1 MKKSIIIAIILSVFN
16 AQSIAQTS
24 EITGKIIQTD
34 SITAISSASIYLN
47 NTNYKTISNGNGYYT
62 LSNIPNGKYELV
74 IFNIGYIT
82 IKKNIELTANE
93 NLNLDFYL
101 TESISTLPEITVTT
115 GGNSN
120 INKIAGS
127 VYYISEKEIQKFGY
141 TDINKTLKAVP
152 GVNLQEEDGFGLR
165 PNIGLRGTG
174 VERSSKIT
182 IMEDGILM
190 SPAPYIAPSAY
201 YFPTIGRMQGVEIL
215 KGSSQIKYGPY
226 TTGGALNLISTQI
239 PNAFS
244 GRINLTSG
252 SFGAKTLHAFV
263 GNSHKYFGYVIET
276 YQYGADGF
284 KILQN
289 GGNTGF
295 DKKDYLAK
303 LRFNTD
309 VKAKVY
315 QSLTFKVG
323 QSVESSNETYL
334 GLTQSDFDINPYLR
348 YSGSSMDNMKTKQH
362 QFSATHQIKFSNK
375 FNITTSAYYSD
386 FSRNWYKLDKV
397 QDSSATKQKIGKIL
411 DSPEEYSTYYNI
423 LNGNSNQINSGL
435 FVKANNRSYYAKGI
449 QSTASYKF
457 KTNNVF
463 HKIELGVR
471 VHQDQI
477 DRFQWVDEYAM
488 DNGTMK
494 LINNG
499 IPGTESN
506 RVETANALAS
516 YIQYKI
522 KFGKLTF
529 TPGLR
534 YENIQMSRVDFGKAD
549 PNRIGTDISA
559 RNNYVE
565 VFIPGIGMNYKINK
579 YLNLFSGIHK
589 GFAPPGTK
597 EGTEAEES
605 INYEV
610 GSRYGKKSLFF
621 EAVIFFNDYN
631 NLLGSDSEAAGGEGT
646 TALFNGGEVNTSG
659 LEFQLNYDI
668 LSFNK
673 KSKYNL
679 PISVVYTYTNATFKN
694 TFESDFEGWG
704 EIESGDEYPYLSQHQ
719 TTLMIGLE
727 HQKFALNVSGSYQ
740 SQMRTTPGSGTVP
753 ANEKIDGYFTLNSS
767 VNYNLHQNIVL
778 FGSATNLTNQVY
790 VVAKRPAGLRPGM
803 PRAFNIGLKANF

>member
-1 MKKSIIIAIILSVFN
+1 MKNLIKLALLLTVFTSQLN
-16 AQSIAQTS
+16 AQTS
-24 EITGKIIQTD
+24 SISGKIRQSD
-34 SITAISSASIYLN
+34 SITTLSSVSIYLK
-47 NTNYKTISNGNGYYT
+47 NTNFKTITNGNGNYT
-62 LSNIPNGKYELV
+62 LSNIPNGNYELV
-74 IFNIGYIT
+74 IVNVGYLT
-82 IKKNIELTANE
+82 IRKKIELMNQKSIT
-93 NLNLDFYL
+93 LDFYL
-101 TESISTLPEITVTT
+101 VENISALPEVIVTT

-120 INKIAGS
+120 INKIPGS

-182 IMEDGILM
+182 VMEDGILM
-190 SPAPYIAPSAY
+190 APAPYIAPSAY

-239 PNAFS
+239 PNEFG

-252 SFGAKTLHAFV
+252 SFGAKTMHAFV
-263 GNSHKYFGYVIET
+263 GNSHKNVGYLIET

-284 KILQN
+284 KTLQN
-289 GGNTGF
+289 GGSTGF

-303 LRFNTD
+303 LKFNTNLD
-309 VKAKVY
+309 AKIY
-315 QSLTFKVG
+315 QSITFKVG
-323 QSVESSNETYL
+323 QTTESSNETYL
-334 GLTQSDFDINPYLR
+334 GLTQADFDSNPYLR
-348 YSGSSMDNMKTKQH
+348 YSGSAMDNMKTKQH
-362 QFSATHQIKFSNK
+362 QYSAVHHIKFSNK

-386 FSRNWYKLDKV
+386 FTRNWYKLDKV
-397 QDSSATKQKIGKIL
+397 QDSSFNSQKIGKIL
-411 DSPEEYSTYYNI
+411 DSPDDYSTYYNI
-423 LNGNSNQINSGL
+423 LNGNSDQINNGL
-435 FVKANNRSYYAKGI
+435 FVKANNRSYYAKGV
-449 QSTASYKF
+449 QTTASYKF
-457 KTNNVF
+457 KTNKVF
-463 HKIELGVR
+463 HKLELGVR

-477 DRFQWVDEYAM
+477 DRFQWVDEYTM

-494 LINNG
+494 LIEKG
-499 IPGTESN
+499 TPGTESN

-516 YIQYKI
+516 YLQYKI
-522 KFGKLTF
+522 KFGKFTF

-534 YENIQMSRVDFGKAD
+534 YENIQM
-549 PNRIGTDISA
+549 NRIDYGKSDPDREGTDIST

-579 YLNLFSGIHK
+579 YFNLFSGVHK

-605 INYEV
+605 INYEI
-610 GSRYGKKSLFF
+610 GSRYGRKSLFF
-621 EAVIFFNDYN
+621 EAVVFFNDYN
-631 NLLGSDSEAAGGEGT
+631 NLLGSDLEAAGGEGT

-673 KSKYNL
+673 KSKFNL
-679 PISVVYTYTNATFKN
+679 PVSVVYTYTNATFVN

-704 EIESGDEYPYLSQHQ
+704 DIEAGDKYPYLSQHQ
-719 TTLMIGLE
+719 TTLMFGLE
-727 HQKFALNVSGSYQ
+727 HQKFALNISGSYQ
-740 SQMRTTPGSGTVP
+740 SEMRTAPGTG
-753 ANEKIDGYFTLNSS
+753 AILDNEKIEGYFTLNSS

-778 FGSATNLTNQVY
+778 FGSVTNLTNQIY

-803 PRAFNIGLKANF
+803 PRAFNVGLKANF